1 MQQDLNILQVDNLSK
16 YFGGLAA
23 VSNCSIKIKKGSIT
37 GVIGPNGS
45 GKTTLFNLI
54 AGNLKPSKGNV
65 LFCGENITGI
75 PSYELFSKGL
85 LRTFQIAHEFTN
97 LTVLENLMMV
107 PGNQSGEHLTNA
119 LFNPK
124 IVNQEE
130 KKIKQK
136 ALEVIDFLNLTQLSQ
151 ELAGNL
157 SGGQKK
163 LLELGRTM
171 MVDAKLVLLDEVGAG
186 VNRTLLKDIG
196 SAILRLNKE
205 KGYTFC
211 MIEHDMDFISRLCD
225 PVIVMSEGSV
235 LFKGTSDEV
244 KNNEQVIE
252 SYLGRGFKTGN
263 GKKIMPF
270 FSGENMTGGYGGA
283 DIINSCT
290 INVNKGEIVAIL
302 GPNGAGKST
311 AMKAMLGLLNLKSGK
326 ISIDGKDISKLNP
339 QDRVKEGISFV
350 PQTRNVFT
358 GLSVEENLEMGAY
371 LRDERLEEIIEE
383 IYELF
388 PILKEK
394 RFQLVGELS
403 GGQRQQVA
411 LGRALMIKP
420 SVLMLDEPT
429 AGVSPIVMDE
439 LFDHILKV
447 KKTNVAIIMVEQN
460 AKQALSIADRGYV
473 LVTGENKFSGTGKE
487 LLNDPEV
494 RRSFLGG

>member
-1 MQQDLNILQVDNLSK
+1 MEQDLNILQINNLSK

-23 VSNCSIKIKKGSIT
+23 VSNCSLKIRKGSIT

-54 AGNLKPSKGNV
+54 AGNLKPSEGNI
-65 LFCGENITGI
+65 LFQDEDITGI

-107 PGNQSGEHLTNA
+107 PGNQSGEKLTNA

-130 KKIKQK
+130 VKIKEK
-136 ALEVIDFLNLTQLSQ
+136 ALEVIEFLNLKQLSK

-211 MIEHDMDFISRLCD
+211 MIEHDMDFINRLCD

-235 LFKGTSDEV
+235 LFKGTSNEV

-252 SYLGRGFKTGN
+252 SYLGRGSKIRN
-263 GKKIMPF
+263 G
-270 FSGENMTGGYGGA
+270 SG
-283 DIINSCT
+283 
-290 INVNKGEIVAIL
+290 
-302 GPNGAGKST
+302 
-311 AMKAMLGLLNLKSGK
+311 
-326 ISIDGKDISKLNP
+326 
-339 QDRVKEGISFV
+339 
-350 PQTRNVFT
+350 
-358 GLSVEENLEMGAY
+358 
-371 LRDERLEEIIEE
+371 
-383 IYELF
+383 
-388 PILKEK
+388 
-394 RFQLVGELS
+394 
-403 GGQRQQVA
+403 
-411 LGRALMIKP
+411 
-420 SVLMLDEPT
+420 
-429 AGVSPIVMDE
+429 
-439 LFDHILKV
+439 
-447 KKTNVAIIMVEQN
+447 
-460 AKQALSIADRGYV
+460 
-473 LVTGENKFSGTGKE
+473 
-487 LLNDPEV
+487 
-494 RRSFLGG
+494 